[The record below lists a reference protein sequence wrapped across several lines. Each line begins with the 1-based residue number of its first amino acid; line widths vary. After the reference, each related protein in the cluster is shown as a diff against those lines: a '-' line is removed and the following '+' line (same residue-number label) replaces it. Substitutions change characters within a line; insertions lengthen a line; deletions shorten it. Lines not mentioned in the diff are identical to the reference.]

1 MAGIIVCWLLWV
13 IGFLLVDTAWQW
25 SVQYCFPLHC
35 SCPPLFG
42 ATRVCRR
49 NSAVV
54 MISVKTAWRRSMEKI
69 SGKLWG
75 KETELTTI
83 ASTMRWVL
91 ISAKNRCQN
100 NRQLIVIAID
110 NTCSTAKQIAIYRF
124 YSACQQITIY
134 LKSCQIKRKICKNVL
149 HSHCFLSQ
157 NACFYFPNA

>member
-1 MAGIIVCWLLWV
+1 
-13 IGFLLVDTAWQW
+13 
-25 SVQYCFPLHC
+25 
-35 SCPPLFG
+35 
-42 ATRVCRR
+42 
-49 NSAVV
+49 
-54 MISVKTAWRRSMEKI
+54 MEKI
-69 SGKLWG
+69 SGKLSG
-75 KETELTTI
+75 KATELTTI

-134 LKSCQIKRKICKNVL
+134 LKSCQIKRRICKNVL

-157 NACFYFPNA
+157 NACFYFPNAEVPLENIYGIWERLND